1 LYIYGAKWSP
11 GRAPGTGDPA
21 AGRFIQAD
29 SIVPIPSTNQ
39 EDIRQIMLSLIVDYH
54 ETNLLSQLNTMYR
67 ENISKSTD
75 TTQELTYRED
85 ELSPQLNYNNILEK
99 EQNNSN
105 SADLNNY
112 GLVDFNEMKDNG
124 KIQATE
130 HQANRTQ
137 RSIEQTLVDM
147 NPSRLN
153 SMSLDRFAYTSN
165 CPTKF
170 TDPTGHKECNIG
182 ELITGGLT
190 VVGSEIPAILAGGV
204 TLYPTMDPN
213 IAFQAFEAVNMK
225 TNPLFLVGF
234 GLMIHSGSVKMGT

>member
-1 LYIYGAKWSP
+1 
-11 GRAPGTGDPA
+11 
-21 AGRFIQAD
+21 
-29 SIVPIPSTNQ
+29 
-39 EDIRQIMLSLIVDYH
+39 MLSLIVDYH

-75 TTQELTYRED
+75 TTQELTNRED
-85 ELSPQLNYNNILEK
+85 ELSPQLNNNDLLEK

-153 SMSLDRFAYTSN
+153 SISLDRFAYTSN
-165 CPTKF
+165 CPTIF

-182 ELITGGLT
+182 ELITGGLA

-204 TLYPTMDPN
+204 TLYTTMDPN

-225 TNPLFLVGF
+225 TYPLFLVGF
-234 GLMIHSGSVKMGT
+234 GLMIHSGCVKMGT